1 MEKAIQGK
9 KIKLMFRLT
18 RERATTAAKLLALEI
33 SHEYKSET
41 KTDTQSTKDG
51 NVPTSGMPSASIEM
65 EFLRTGTETYNMLK
79 YAYRNGLEIDVWRI
93 NFDKKTQKQG
103 NMKRNLVQVC
113 WIHSEILLNP
123 ILIQVSNQH

>member
-93 NFDKKTQKQG
+93 NFDKKDPKTG
-103 NMKRNLVQVC
+103 
-113 WIHSEILLNP
+113 
-123 ILIQVSNQH
+123 

>member
-41 KTDTQSTKDG
+41 KTDTQST
-51 NVPTSGMPSASIEM
+51 
-65 EFLRTGTETYNMLK
+65 
-79 YAYRNGLEIDVWRI
+79 
-93 NFDKKTQKQG
+93 
-103 NMKRNLVQVC
+103 
-113 WIHSEILLNP
+113 
-123 ILIQVSNQH
+123 

>member
-65 EFLRTGTETYNMLK
+65 EFLRTGTETYDMLK
-79 YAYRNGLEIDVWRI
+79 YAYRHGLEIDVWRI
-93 NFDKKTQKQG
+93 NFDKKDEKTGKYEAEFATI
-103 NMKRNLVQVC
+103 R
-113 WIHSEILLNP
+113 
-123 ILIQVSNQH
+123 

>member
-41 KTDTQSTKDG
+41 KTDTQSTKRREC
-51 NVPTSGMPSASIEM
+51 SY
-65 EFLRTGTETYNMLK
+65 LRN
-79 YAYRNGLEIDVWRI
+79 AVSFHRNGIFTDRH
-93 NFDKKTQKQG
+93 
-103 NMKRNLVQVC
+103 RNLQHV
-113 WIHSEILLNP
+113 EIC
-123 ILIQVSNQH
+123 VS